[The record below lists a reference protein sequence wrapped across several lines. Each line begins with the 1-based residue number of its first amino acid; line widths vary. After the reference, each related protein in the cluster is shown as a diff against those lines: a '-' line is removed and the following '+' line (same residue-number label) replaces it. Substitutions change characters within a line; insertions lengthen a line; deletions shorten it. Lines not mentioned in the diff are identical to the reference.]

1 MKTGAWVGIFL
12 VLVALGVAYNW
23 AHRSAGSNSAG
34 TAALAESGA
43 SGQAQ
48 SGAGAAAGVGAA
60 AGARAANGAGAASG
74 AKWVTV
80 RDARE
85 QAFSIEVPQGWK
97 TYGGLF
103 RFSSI
108 DARLVVD
115 MTSPDGL
122 TNLRVGDST
131 VPPYRV
137 PGPYLR
143 PGPGVASYVAGSA
156 FATKYGQAR
165 FSSMCQAL
173 QLTKS
178 DAMTPKYHPAGGG
191 MTRTTAGEAFFSC
204 TEKGSPMS
212 AYVYAETMLMGP
224 GGPGSSWLVVAL
236 GSVIAPAEKAAAAG
250 AMLQHAGESL
260 VVNPAWTEMQNQLN
274 NQAIA
279 RINASTQAT
288 IAATNAANAHQRAM
302 ISALQND
309 SFNDVINGVQATRDT
324 TTGQQY
330 IVPLGTGRTQ
340 WVRDG
345 KTVVESGLSP
355 GVGFDRLTP
364 VGR

>member
-1 MKTGAWVGIFL
+1 MKTVKLAGIFL
-12 VLVALGVAYNW
+12 LLVALGVAYNW
-23 AHRSAGSNSAG
+23 AHRSAGSRSDGA
-34 TAALAESGA
+34 AALTDSVA
-43 SGQAQ
+43 SGQSQA
-48 SGAGAAAGVGAA
+48 GAGAATA
-60 AGARAANGAGAASG
+60 

-85 QAFSIEVPQGWK
+85 RAFSIQVLQGWK

-103 RFSSI
+103 RFSAI

-137 PGPYLR
+137 PGPFLR
-143 PGPGVASYVAGSA
+143 PGPGVASYAAGNV
-156 FATKYGQAR
+156 FATRYGQAR
-165 FSSMCQAL
+165 FAPMCQGL

-191 MTRTTAGEAFFSC
+191 MTQTTAGEAFFSC
-204 TEKGSPMS
+204 TENGSPMS
-212 AYVYAETMLMGP
+212 AYVYAETTLMGP

-236 GSVIAPAEKAAAAG
+236 GSAIAPAQKAAAAS
-250 AMLQHAGESL
+250 AMLKHAGESL
-260 VVNPAWTEMQNQLN
+260 VLNPAWTQMQNQLN
-274 NQAIA
+274 NQAIQ

-288 IAATNAANAHQRAM
+288 IAATNAAVAHQQAM

-309 SFNDVINGVQATRDT
+309 SFNDVINGVQETKDT
-324 TTGQQY
+324 ATGQRY
-330 IVPLGTGRTQ
+330 IVPLGTGATQ
-340 WVRDG
+340 WVRDS

-355 GVGFDRLTP
+355 GVGFDQLTP
-364 VGR
+364 VSH